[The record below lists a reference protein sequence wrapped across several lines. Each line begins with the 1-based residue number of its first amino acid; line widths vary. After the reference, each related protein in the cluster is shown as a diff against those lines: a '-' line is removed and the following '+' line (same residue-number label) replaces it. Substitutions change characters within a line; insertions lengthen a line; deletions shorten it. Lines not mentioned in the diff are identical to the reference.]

1 MNLFAKYHNTPLI
14 ACSII
19 TCLQYQPTID
29 IAKLSI
35 VIPCLLDERI
45 CNTLHK
51 AQDGMKMANFMM
63 LNQRNM
69 ANYNARYYALLP
81 HFSTALSM
89 LMEMDIVILKK
100 GSVVA
105 LSTDMF
111 EDMSTSCDSKKLQT
125 ISEVTNKFL
134 RMVDGIPTR
143 NLFTLF
149 NVQL

>member
-19 TCLQYQPTID
+19 SCLQYQPTID

-35 VIPCLLDERI
+35 VIPSLLDERI
-45 CNTLHK
+45 CKTLHK
-51 AQDGMKMANFMM
+51 AQDGIKLANFMM

-69 ANYNARYYALLP
+69 SNYNARYYALLP
-81 HFSTALSM
+81 YFSTALSV
-89 LMEMDIVILKK
+89 LMEMDIVVLKK
-100 GSVVA
+100 GNVVA
-105 LSTDMF
+105 LNANLF
-111 EDMSTSCDSKKLQT
+111 EDMSTSCDSKKIQS

-134 RMVDGIPTR
+134 RMVDGMPTR